1 MGISDRISAA
11 DVMLDLSVRNKR
23 DLLELMA
30 RKAAIPLGR
39 SEAEILD
46 ALSAREEL
54 GSTALGKGV
63 AVPHAQIPGDVPGL
77 MLLARLRRPIEFDA
91 PDAEP
96 VDLVFLV
103 LWSADDPKGLL
114 AAVGEICRRLRD
126 PEVLRRLR
134 LAARPQD
141 VSAVLDDPG
150 EPDPLNRPS
159 R

>member
-134 LAARPQD
+134 LATRPQD

>member
-23 DLLELMA
+23 DLLEIMA
-30 RKAAIPLGR
+30 GKAAIPLGR
-39 SEAEILD
+39 PEAEVLE
-46 ALSAREEL
+46 ALKAREEL

-63 AVPHAQIPGDVPGL
+63 AVPHAQLAGAVPGL
-77 MLLARLRRPIEFDA
+77 MLLARLRRPIDFDA
-91 PDAEP
+91 PDSEP

-114 AAVGEICRRLRD
+114 DAVGEICRRLRD

-134 LAARPQD
+134 SAGTPED
-141 VSAVLDDPG
+141 VRDVLSEGGRIDAP
-150 EPDPLNRPS
+150 
-159 R
+159 